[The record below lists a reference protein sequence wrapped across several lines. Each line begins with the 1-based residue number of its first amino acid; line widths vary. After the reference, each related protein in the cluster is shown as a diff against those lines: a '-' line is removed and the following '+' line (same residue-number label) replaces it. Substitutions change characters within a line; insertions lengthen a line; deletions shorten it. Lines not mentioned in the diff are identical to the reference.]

1 MRDTIPPYNTIRE
14 AVLKPT
20 LKKRLAMFPLVLAL
34 LVLVTFYYLNTTPA
48 SFKTGATFS
57 IPEGSGVGTIGE
69 LLENN
74 GYIRSAL
81 LFKILI
87 KAQYGSPLILAGD
100 YEFNEPLKLHALT
113 ETLIT
118 GESRRK
124 ARAMTFPEGFSIY
137 DVREYTGDAFTV
149 IDLEEVSAY
158 EGYLFPETY
167 FIDSHETFNDLEKR
181 MRDEYE
187 KNIAPLRETIAQSG
201 FSESEVIILASILE
215 REANDE
221 ISMRTVSGILQ
232 NRLKDDIPL
241 QVDAVFEY
249 ILGKTSEELTLDDLA
264 LESPYNTYLY
274 TGLPPAPI
282 ANPGLMAINAVLDPI
297 PSEYYYYLTGNDG
310 VFRYAKD
317 FEGHKQNKAKYLR

>member
-1 MRDTIPPYNTIRE
+1 MRDVNPPYNTIRE
-14 AVLKPT
+14 AVLKPS
-20 LKKRLAMFPLVLAL
+20 LKKGLALFPLVLAL
-34 LVLVTFYYLNTTPA
+34 LVLIVFYYLNTTPA
-48 SFKTGATFS
+48 SFKAGETFS

-69 LLENN
+69 MLENS

-81 LFKILI
+81 LFKIII
-87 KAQYGSPLILAGD
+87 KAQYGNPLILAGD
-100 YEFNEPLKLHALT
+100 YEFKEPLKLHALM
-113 ETLIT
+113 EALIT

-124 ARAMTFPEGFSIY
+124 ARAVTFPEGFSIY
-137 DVREYTGDAFTV
+137 DVREYTGDMFTE
-149 IDLEEVSAY
+149 IDLKEASTY

-167 FIDSHETFNDLEKR
+167 FIDAHETFKDLETR

-187 KNIAPLRETIAQSG
+187 KNIVPLRDKIAQSR
-201 FSESEVIILASILE
+201 FTEAEVIILASILE

-221 ISMRTVSGILQ
+221 TSMRTVSGILQ

-274 TGLPPAPI
+274 TGLPPTPI
-282 ANPGLMAINAVLDPI
+282 ANPGLMAINAVLDPL
-297 PSEYYYYLTGNDG
+297 PSDYYYYLTGNDG

-317 FEGHKQNKAKYLR
+317 FEGHKQNIAWYLR